1 MSKKAER
8 VERGG
13 EVRPDTPDKGSE
25 ADTKRH
31 LQGIPEDAPDRSQDN
46 RGQGSVSPRTPDKAA
61 GAQRQS

>member
-1 MSKKAER
+1 MPNTPER

-31 LQGIPEDAPDRSQDN
+31 VKGIPEDAPDRSQGDD
-46 RGQGSVSPRTPDKAA
+46 RGQGRLSPRTPGKAE
-61 GAQRQS
+61 GE

>member
-1 MSKKAER
+1 MPDTPER

-31 LQGIPEDAPDRSQDN
+31 VRGIPPDAADRSQEAD
-46 RGQGSVSPRTPDKAA
+46 RGQGRISPRTPGKAE
-61 GAQRQS
+61 GE

>member
-1 MSKKAER
+1 MPNTPER

-31 LQGIPEDAPDRSQDN
+31 VRGLPEDAPDHSRGSD
-46 RGQGSVSPRTPDKAA
+46 RGQGTASPHPSGKAEA
-61 GAQRQS
+61 E

>member
-1 MSKKAER
+1 MPNTPER

-31 LQGIPEDAPDRSQDN
+31 VKGIPEDAPDRSQGYD
-46 RGQGSVSPRTPDKAA
+46 RGQGRQSPRTPGKAE
-61 GAQRQS
+61 GE